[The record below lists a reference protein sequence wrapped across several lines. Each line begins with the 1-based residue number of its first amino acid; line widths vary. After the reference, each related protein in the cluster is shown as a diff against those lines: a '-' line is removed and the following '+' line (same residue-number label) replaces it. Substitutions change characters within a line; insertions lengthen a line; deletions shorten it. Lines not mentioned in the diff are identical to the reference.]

1 MIDYKTVGLRI
12 RAVRQEKKLTQEKL
26 AEAAGVGVT
35 HISHIE
41 TGNSIPSLQ
50 VTVDIV
56 NALGCSMDELLCM
69 DVERAR
75 SVRDN
80 WLGELVA
87 DCSVKEVKL
96 ITDMVLALKT
106 SLRRLKLT
114 ERYRPDSGRCDP
126 PAWLWRLCINI
137 ELFQPYVSV
146 LSKLICSVRG
156 RTSDSIQLSRYIAFA
171 EQSISHYGQESY

>member
-56 NALGCSMDELLCM
+56 NALGCSMDELLCL
-69 DVERAR
+69 DVEQAR
-75 SVRDN
+75 PVRDS
-80 WLGELVA
+80 WLGELVS
-87 DCSVKEVKL
+87 DCSDEEVKL
-96 ITDMVLALKT
+96 ITDTVLALKA
-106 SLRRLKLT
+106 SLRRLKIT
-114 ERYRPDSGRCDP
+114 R
-126 PAWLWRLCINI
+126 
-137 ELFQPYVSV
+137 Q
-146 LSKLICSVRG
+146 
-156 RTSDSIQLSRYIAFA
+156 
-171 EQSISHYGQESY
+171 

>member
-12 RAVRQEKKLTQEKL
+12 RAVRLEKKLTQEKL

-56 NALGCSMDELLCM
+56 NALGCSLDELLCM
-69 DVERAR
+69 DVTQAR
-75 SVRDN
+75 PVRDS

-87 DCSVKEVKL
+87 DCSDTEVKL
-96 ITDMVLALKT
+96 ITDMVLALKA
-106 SLRRLKLT
+106 SLRRLNIT
-114 ERYRPDSGRCDP
+114 E
-126 PAWLWRLCINI
+126 
-137 ELFQPYVSV
+137 Q
-146 LSKLICSVRG
+146 
-156 RTSDSIQLSRYIAFA
+156 
-171 EQSISHYGQESY
+171 

>member
-12 RAVRQEKKLTQEKL
+12 RAVRLEKKLTQEKL

-69 DVERAR
+69 DVEQAR
-75 SVRDN
+75 SVQDN

-87 DCSVKEVKL
+87 DCSGEEVKL
-96 ITDMVLALKT
+96 ITDTVLALKD
-106 SLRRLKLT
+106 SLRRLKFT
-114 ERYRPDSGRCDP
+114 ER
-126 PAWLWRLCINI
+126 
-137 ELFQPYVSV
+137 
-146 LSKLICSVRG
+146 
-156 RTSDSIQLSRYIAFA
+156 
-171 EQSISHYGQESY
+171 

>member
-12 RAVRQEKKLTQEKL
+12 RAVRQKKKLTQEKL

-69 DVERAR
+69 DVEQAR
-75 SVRDN
+75 PVRDN
-80 WLGELVA
+80 WLGELVS
-87 DCSVKEVKL
+87 DCSEEEVKL
-96 ITDMVLALKT
+96 ITDMVLALKA
-106 SLRRLKLT
+106 SVRRLKLT
-114 ERYRPDSGRCDP
+114 
-126 PAWLWRLCINI
+126 
-137 ELFQPYVSV
+137 
-146 LSKLICSVRG
+146 
-156 RTSDSIQLSRYIAFA
+156 
-171 EQSISHYGQESY
+171 GQ

>member
-12 RAVRQEKKLTQEKL
+12 RAVRLEKKLTQEKL

-69 DVERAR
+69 DVEQAR
-75 SVRDN
+75 PVRDS
-80 WLGELVA
+80 WLG
-87 DCSVKEVKL
+87 S
-96 ITDMVLALKT
+96 
-106 SLRRLKLT
+106 
-114 ERYRPDSGRCDP
+114 
-126 PAWLWRLCINI
+126 W
-137 ELFQPYVSV
+137 
-146 LSKLICSVRG
+146 
-156 RTSDSIQLSRYIAFA
+156 
-171 EQSISHYGQESY
+171 

>member
-56 NALGCSMDELLCM
+56 NALGCSMDELLCL
-69 DVERAR
+69 DVEQAR
-75 SVRDN
+75 PVRDN
-80 WLGELVA
+80 WLGELVS
-87 DCSVKEVKL
+87 DCSDVEVKL
-96 ITDMVLALKT
+96 ITDTVLALKA
-106 SLRRLKLT
+106 SLRRLKIT
-114 ERYRPDSGRCDP
+114 
-126 PAWLWRLCINI
+126 
-137 ELFQPYVSV
+137 
-146 LSKLICSVRG
+146 
-156 RTSDSIQLSRYIAFA
+156 
-171 EQSISHYGQESY
+171 GQ

>member
-56 NALGCSMDELLCM
+56 NALGCSMDELLCL
-69 DVERAR
+69 DVEQAR
-75 SVRDN
+75 PVRDS
-80 WLGELVA
+80 WLGELVS
-87 DCSVKEVKL
+87 DCSDEEVKL
-96 ITDMVLALKT
+96 ITDTVLALKA
-106 SLRRLKLT
+106 SLRRLKIT
-114 ERYRPDSGRCDP
+114 
-126 PAWLWRLCINI
+126 
-137 ELFQPYVSV
+137 
-146 LSKLICSVRG
+146 
-156 RTSDSIQLSRYIAFA
+156 
-171 EQSISHYGQESY
+171 GQ